1 MPGGVAAALLHA
13 RPHRLL
19 NALVTTN
26 VFSVPDLLE
35 VATEPNRRALLR
47 LLAEG
52 EKTVTEL
59 SGHFPVSRSAI
70 SQHLLLLS
78 EVGLVTARKVGRN
91 RYYRLDGAGMVRLR
105 EQFEAFW
112 TTELDLLVADAG
124 RLGQQPSQG
133 NSDDIQ

>member
-1 MPGGVAAALLHA
+1 MTPIGLPPPFCVPFGE
-13 RPHRLL
+13 PLL

-78 EVGLVTARKVGRN
+78 EVGLVTARKDGRN
-91 RYYRLDGAGMVRLR
+91 RYYRLDSAGMLRLR

-124 RLGQQPSQG
+124 RLGPQSSQG
-133 NSDDIQ
+133 NI

>member
-1 MPGGVAAALLHA
+1 
-13 RPHRLL
+13 LL
-19 NALVTTN
+19 NALVATN

-78 EVGLVTARKVGRN
+78 EVGLVTARKDGRN
-91 RYYRLDGAGMVRLR
+91 RYYRLDSAGMVRLR

-124 RLGQQPSQG
+124 RLGPQPSQG
-133 NSDDIQ
+133 NI